1 MYRRWLLFS
10 YLKAEFIFMILS
22 LQLHRAS
29 VTSLFT
35 SRIFG
40 STDKQCLEYTWDHIS
55 IHVDL
60 ILHVNYLQCK
70 TPWTQSEPTLG
81 SPCSWSCPKS
91 LWKAYACIGLNA
103 KCSIHLHSAR
113 HWLQLSEHLSH
124 SCKKGCERSCCFR
137 RGSCLENILGLIV
150 QERLHWVYRGFVC
163 KDYLMHFQYLEVH
176 TVQI

>member
-1 MYRRWLLFS
+1 MILFCFSEFFNVLYRKDKRTFKFVPLACHGCMCTADETSLFS

-22 LQLHRAS
+22 LQLHEAS

-40 STDKQCLEYTWDHIS
+40 SIDKQCLEYTWEQIS
-55 IHVDL
+55 IHIDL

-113 HWLQLSEHLSH
+113 HWLQLSEH
-124 SCKKGCERSCCFR
+124 
-137 RGSCLENILGLIV
+137 
-150 QERLHWVYRGFVC
+150 
-163 KDYLMHFQYLEVH
+163 
-176 TVQI
+176 